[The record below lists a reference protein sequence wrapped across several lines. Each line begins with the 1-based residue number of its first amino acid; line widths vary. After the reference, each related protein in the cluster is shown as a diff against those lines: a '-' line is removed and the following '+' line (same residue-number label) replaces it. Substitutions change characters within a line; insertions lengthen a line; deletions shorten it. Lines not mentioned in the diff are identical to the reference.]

1 MTTPPLHPH
10 AIMAADDGYGTS
22 NSYTDDGDGDQVYET
37 EQPVAAQKEATGE
50 LVQGE
55 LAGKVIYCPPVKK
68 WRASALHAMREGDFD
83 TWARTT
89 LEDDDWDVWNEADP
103 TVEEIEGFFATINPG
118 LGTSPG
124 NSRASRRSSK
134 RTPRR

>member
-1 MTTPPLHPH
+1 MTNPPLHPQ
-10 AIMAADDGYGTS
+10 AITAADVGYGRDE
-22 NSYTDDGDGDQVYET
+22 DDVQFDEYE
-37 EQPVAAQKEATGE
+37 PVEVEEPIAAKKEATGE

-55 LAGKVIYCPPVKK
+55 LAGKVIYVPPVKK

-89 LEDDDWDVWNEADP
+89 LEDDDWDIWNETDP
-103 TVEEIEGFFATINPG
+103 TVEDIEGFFSTINPG

>member
-1 MTTPPLHPH
+1 MTHPPLHPQ
-10 AIMAADDGYGTS
+10 AITVADDGYA
-22 NSYTDDGDGDQVYET
+22 DDEGEVYPT
-37 EQPVAAQKEATGE
+37 EPVAAQKEATGE

-89 LEDDDWDVWNEADP
+89 LEDDDWDVWNETDP
-103 TVEEIEGFFATINPG
+103 TVEDIEGFFATINPG